1 MTEDAVTKVN
11 RMRQRI
17 YHSDIIR
24 EADKCVLFEFDS
36 EIALRGSTYGEHR
49 HENLLRHVVLM
60 AEEVG
65 GLADCLEDRTATQ
78 RLVSWI
84 HRNYSNEE
92 TNRDYRGALRSFS
105 KLVSDGTGLPDSVD
119 WVSGSTSKDYNPIPD
134 PSEMLHW
141 DDHIEPMLD
150 AADYLRDRAMIAV
163 AWDAGCR
170 SGEFRNLTVGD
181 VSEHDHGLRITV
193 DGKTGQRA
201 VTLIPSVP
209 YLERW
214 LEAHPGDDPDDPLWS
229 HLNKPDDLSYQA
241 YRQILEG
248 TAEDAGVDRPVT
260 LTNFRK
266 SSASYLAPRVSQ
278 ATLEAHHGWQHG
290 SRAAARYIAVF
301 DEDSDREIASAH
313 GVEVDSET
321 ESESA
326 TQTCPVCDTLNE
338 LGRQRCRQCRQV
350 LDRELAQVETA
361 LEEFGDAVDAKLIEL
376 ADREARKELVAAEQ
390 VLESRRDNLTVEDVH
405 TALSSLDSDRA

>member
-1 MTEDAVTKVN
+1 MTENAAERIT
-11 RMRQRI
+11 RLRQRI
-17 YHSDIIR
+17 YLSEIIR
-24 EADKCVLFEFDS
+24 EADKQALFDFDA
-36 EIALRGSTYGEHR
+36 ELALRGSEYGEHR
-49 HENLLRHVVLM
+49 HEHLLRRVVRM

-65 GLADCLEDRTATQ
+65 GLAAALEDREPTQ

-92 TNRDYRGALRSFS
+92 TNRDYRGALRVFADLST
-105 KLVSDGTGLPDSVD
+105 KGKELPNSVA

-134 PSEMLHW
+134 PADMLHW
-141 DDHIEPMLD
+141 EDHIEPMIE
-150 AADYLRDRAMIAV
+150 ACDYARDRAMIAV

-170 SGEFRNLTVGD
+170 SGEFRNLTIGD
-181 VSEHDHGLRITV
+181 VSKHDHGLRITV

-214 LEAHPGDDPDDPLWS
+214 LEGHPGGDPDNPLWS
-229 HLNKPDDLSYQA
+229 HLNKPAELSYQA
-241 YRQILEG
+241 YRKTLERA
-248 TAEDAGVDRPVT
+248 AERAGVDRPVT

-301 DEDSDREIASAH
+301 DEDSDRELAAAH
-313 GVEVDSET
+313 GIEVSVDDDSGT
-321 ESESA
+321 GA
-326 TQTCPVCDTLNE
+326 QPCPVCDTLNE
-338 LGRQRCRQCRQV
+338 PDRQRCRQCRQV
-350 LDRELAQVETA
+350 LDRELAEVENA
-361 LEEFGDAVDAKLIEL
+361 LEEFEGMVDSKLIDL
-376 ADREARKELVAAEQ
+376 DDRDDRRRLIAAEE
-390 VLESRRDNLTVEDVH
+390 VLNDRKDDLTLSDVH
-405 TALSSLDSDRA
+405 DVISSLD